1 MFDILAIDWG
11 SVRYGLAFGSSSSGL
26 VLPYVGEVPAADI
39 WTILEKEIVTRK
51 ISTVILGY
59 PTNFQLGNTAT
70 TDRILEFREQ
80 LASKFPSLNIHTVNE
95 RNTTKASL
103 DPRFAKNKTNLNHLA
118 AVKILEL
125 WLGEEV

>member
-1 MFDILAIDWG
+1 MFDILSIDWG

-26 VLPYVGEVPAADI
+26 VLPFVGEAAAGDI
-39 WTILEKEIVTRK
+39 WTILDKEIRGRK

-70 TDRILEFREQ
+70 TDHILVFQKQ
-80 LASKFPSLNIHTVNE
+80 LELKFPHLTIHRVNE

-103 DPRFAKNKTNLNHLA
+103 NPTFAKNKTNLNHLA